1 MVVPAHA
8 DVDVGGMG
16 FDGIL
21 GKIDENLAQHVAV
34 GFQRGILGE
43 GNVPAEVG
51 IERPDAFQERGK
63 RMGFY
68 DRSLKLGELAVT
80 IYKVGERLAVS

>member
-8 DVDVGGMG
+8 DIDVGGMG

-21 GKIDENLAQHVAV
+21 GEIDEYLAQHVAV

-43 GNVPAEVG
+43 GNVPADVG
-51 IERPDAFQERGK
+51 IERLDALQERGERK
-63 RMGFY
+63 GFY
-68 DRSLKLGELAVT
+68 DGEPGA
-80 IYKVGERLAVS
+80 G